1 MNWFLI
7 VLLPCPLLTSTSL
20 AVFCYIGLFTVWL
33 IMFNIVCVLKQYI
46 LAMLGYIK
54 YIIKIDLGIFLVV
67 QWLRL
72 CASTAGGVGLIP
84 SWRTKILHV
93 MGHGYIYT
101 YIYTYVHMYMCI
113 YIYMYVYIYIYVY
126 TCIYMYI
133 YIYVYTYICWV
144 TYIHIHIYTYTYI
157 YTQYI
162 HAHIFVYKI
171 DLFHFTFL
179 IWLENF

>member
-1 MNWFLI
+1 
-7 VLLPCPLLTSTSL
+7 
-20 AVFCYIGLFTVWL
+20 
-33 IMFNIVCVLKQYI
+33 MFNIVCVLKQYI

-84 SWRTKILHV
+84 SWGTKILHV
-93 MGHGYIYT
+93 MGHGYIYIYT
-101 YIYTYVHMYMCI
+101 YIYMC
-113 YIYMYVYIYIYVY
+113 V
-126 TCIYMYI
+126 CIHI
-133 YIYVYTYICWV
+133 YTYIY
-144 TYIHIHIYTYTYI
+144 TYIHIHIYI

-162 HAHIFVYKI
+162 HTHIFVYKI

>member
-1 MNWFLI
+1 
-7 VLLPCPLLTSTSL
+7 
-20 AVFCYIGLFTVWL
+20 
-33 IMFNIVCVLKQYI
+33 MFNIVCVLKQYI

-84 SWRTKILHV
+84 SWGTKILHV
-93 MGHGYIYT
+93 MRHGYIYT
-101 YIYTYVHMYMCI
+101 HTYICV
-113 YIYMYVYIYIYVY
+113 YVYIY
-126 TCIYMYI
+126 TH
-133 YIYVYTYICWV
+133 TY
-144 TYIHIHIYTYTYI
+144 IHIYTYTYI

-162 HAHIFVYKI
+162 HTHIFVYKI